1 MAADERLIIRFDDL
15 GVGDVALVGGKNS
28 SLGELRVGLGGRG
41 VRVPDG
47 FAVTAEAY
55 RRLVAAND
63 LGPVI
68 EQAIAELRADP
79 TGLPRVGAM
88 IRSHFLAATVPDEV
102 RDALAVA
109 YAGLV
114 AEAGAPI
121 TVAVRSSATAEDLP
135 EASFA
140 GQHESYLL
148 KALKS
153 FKSGERQNVLMSGM
167 AMPLTEQDMAD
178 LAAYFSQQ
186 KRSAN
191 VADPALVAAGE
202 RLYRGGNKDTGVPAC
217 LACHGP
223 TGQGNP
229 AAAWPS
235 INGQHASYAAAQLVA
250 YRGKQRSTDGDTQM
264 MRNVSA
270 TLTDD
275 EIKAV
280 TSYIQGL
287 R

>member
-1 MAADERLIIRFDDL
+1 MD
-15 GVGDVALVGGKNS
+15 GNS
-28 SLGELRVGLGGRG
+28 L
-41 VRVPDG
+41 
-47 FAVTAEAY
+47 
-55 RRLVAAND
+55 N
-63 LGPVI
+63 
-68 EQAIAELRADP
+68 
-79 TGLPRVGAM
+79 
-88 IRSHFLAATVPDEV
+88 
-102 RDALAVA
+102 
-109 YAGLV
+109 
-114 AEAGAPI
+114 
-121 TVAVRSSATAEDLP
+121 P
-135 EASFA
+135 EWPSIA
-140 GQHESYLL
+140 GQHESYLI
-148 KALKS
+148 KALQS
-153 FKSGERQNVLMSGM
+153 FKSGGRQNVLMSGM
-167 AMPLTEQDMAD
+167 ALPLTDEDMAD

-186 KRSAN
+186 KRAGN
-191 VADPALVAAGE
+191 VADPALVATGE

-229 AAAWPS
+229 AAGWPS
-235 INGQHASYAAAQLVA
+235 IAGQHASYAAAQLVA